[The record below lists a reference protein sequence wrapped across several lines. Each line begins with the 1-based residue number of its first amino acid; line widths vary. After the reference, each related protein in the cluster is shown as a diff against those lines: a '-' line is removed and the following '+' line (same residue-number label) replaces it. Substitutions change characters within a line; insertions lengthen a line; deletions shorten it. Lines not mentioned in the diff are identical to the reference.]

1 MASDHPITTRILR
14 ELRCGPA
21 SGQTELMDRV
31 LGPHRTL
38 DECEGFRLALR
49 YHLTPPIKV
58 VEERIQREGTGHEG
72 PPVFEFRYRLATMA
86 ETIASHR
93 TEVDADL
100 AEDGP
105 QIEESSSRH
114 SRWCP

>member
-1 MASDHPITTRILR
+1 MASDPPLLRILR

-38 DECEGFRLALR
+38 DDCVFFRMALR
-49 YHLTPPIKV
+49 YLLTPPIKV

-72 PPVFEFRYRLATMA
+72 PPVFEFRYRLATMS

-93 TEVDADL
+93 AEVDA
-100 AEDGP
+100 DGP
-105 QIEESSSRH
+105 QIEESSD
-114 SRWCP
+114 

>member
-1 MASDHPITTRILR
+1 MPWRCSVASDRPFTTRILR
-14 ELRCGPA
+14 ELRSGPA

-38 DECEGFRLALR
+38 DDCEGFRMALR
-49 YHLTPPIKV
+49 YLLTPPIKV

-93 TEVDADL
+93 GEVDAELSDVRS
-100 AEDGP
+100 
-105 QIEESSSRH
+105 EEGTD
-114 SRWCP
+114 